1 MTIQEIRNEIKK
13 YADQLSA
20 KNVNV
25 AYEFMAYLAEKES
38 EEATQELLE
47 IPGILEEIEQGK
59 KDIEEGNL
67 IDWLELRKDV

>member
-1 MTIQEIRNEIKK
+1 MTTQEIRNEIKK

-20 KNVNV
+20 KNLNI
-25 AYEFMAYLAEKES
+25 AYEFMAYLADKES

-47 IPGILEEIEQGK
+47 IPGILVEIEQGK

-67 IDWLELRKDV
+67 IDWRELRKDV